1 MELDNV
7 IERLGPSLQK
17 HIGCDIVDVNPGA
30 AVWSEKLHNFLKPR
44 THILLE
50 PDHAYQPLL
59 QPLLDAPESKYQLV
73 PRSGIVWGHLEKV
86 LCKEYLPHQE
96 AFERGDPRLEERND
110 SLLFVANLGF
120 HPKRPYRGFSSIAN
134 LVLYQFMSAI
144 RSHSLFQRYGLVRM
158 LIWIEDEERTTIL
171 PRTISLR
178 RKSAIEAEIACEKIQ
193 EIASS
198 TEEVGVFRR
207 QNDLE
212 LERMRLVYEKMKE
225 MRIDVPKDRESTLLK
240 QLWEGKPHEESK
252 KVLTVPFLEKLEGLE
267 RRFAA
272 GEFKEEIEFNQY
284 FQEQPIP
291 QTAEG
296 QEEVGAS
303 QPLQQMSG
311 VQEIT
316 QSSAQQRT
324 PYVFGKPAKCYT
336 PEFSRMKS
344 LQRLQT
350 AKARRYDKL
359 GQLRSDI
366 DQIYSMQRKLLGIDE
381 PERHALEQE
390 LKQRTYAWMEAFS
403 HLPFAEQETLSV
415 MVDNDRAVVTDP
427 PTLLWDRREFEPL
440 KVRSTEFFPQ
450 RNMCLLD
457 IQPKSMW
464 PVLRENFPENYD
476 VFEYIVGQLLIV
488 PTQTIKRGFSALAPG
503 AYDYLIAE
511 CPSLTDPAKGGSSDF
526 ELMTVRRL
534 TQDMLKEIVE
544 AWVRWPYKPNRFEM
558 MSKIGST
565 TFDPDALAVDGSDD

>member
-1 MELDNV
+1 MALDDV
-7 IERLGPSLQK
+7 IERLGPSLRK
-17 HIGCDIVDVNPGA
+17 HIGCDIIDVNPGA

-59 QPLLDAPESKYQLV
+59 QPLLDAPGSKYKLV
-73 PRSGIVWGHLEKV
+73 PKSGIVWGHLEKA

-120 HPKRPYRGFSSIAN
+120 HPKRPYRGFPSIAN

-158 LIWIEDEERTTIL
+158 LIWIENEERNTVL

-212 LERMRLVYEKMKE
+212 LERTRLVYEKMKE
-225 MRIDVPKDRESTLLK
+225 MGIGVPKDRESTLLT
-240 QLWEGKPHEESK
+240 QLREGKPHEESK
-252 KVLTVPFLEKLEGLE
+252 RVLSVPFLEELEGLE

-272 GEFKEEIEFNQY
+272 GEFKEEIGINQHS
-284 FQEQPIP
+284 QEQSP
-291 QTAEG
+291 QQTVEG
-296 QEEVGAS
+296 WEEAGIS
-303 QPLQQMSG
+303 QPPLQQMSE
-311 VQEIT
+311 VQEII

-324 PYVFGKPAKCYT
+324 PYVGRPAKYYT

-344 LQRLQT
+344 LQRFQT

-359 GQLRSDI
+359 GQLRSGLDN
-366 DQIYSMQRKLLGIDE
+366 IYSMQREVLGIDE
-381 PERHALEQE
+381 SERHALEEE
-390 LKQRTYAWMEAFS
+390 LKQRTYAWMEAFNELS
-403 HLPFAEQETLSV
+403 FGEQETLSI
-415 MVDNDRAVVTDP
+415 MVDNDRAVVTNP

-440 KVRSTEFFPQ
+440 KVRSAEFFPH
-450 RNMCLLD
+450 RKMCLLD
-457 IQPKSMW
+457 IQPKSLW

-476 VFEYIVGQLLIV
+476 VFEYIVGQLLIL

-544 AWVRWPYKPNRFEM
+544 AWVRWPYKPTRFEV
-558 MSKIGST
+558 MSKMGSM
-565 TFDPDALAVDGSDD
+565 TFDPDALAIDGSDD